1 MTNLKTQE
9 ANAPKDE
16 KNQKYSPIEH
26 ETPMNNNSQG
36 TAFKI
41 ATAAIFAALV
51 AAATLLFVIPI
62 PATSGYFNLGETLIY
77 IAALLFGPLVG
88 AIAGAGATIA
98 DVLVAAQFAPGTFT
112 IKGIEG
118 FLVGFLTK
126 KLNQKTKSI
135 TLSATIAIVIGGFEM
150 VLGYFLYEQLVLG
163 YPFAL
168 ALVEVPFNIIQMLI
182 GLIIAVP
189 IMHAV
194 LRIFPQLKSQF

>member
-1 MTNLKTQE
+1 MGYKQTQNRSLSFVPTN
-9 ANAPKDE
+9 
-16 KNQKYSPIEH
+16 S
-26 ETPMNNNSQG
+26 
-36 TAFKI
+36 FKI
-41 ATAAIFAALV
+41 AAAAIFSALV

-88 AIAGAGATIA
+88 TAAGAGAAIA

-112 IKGIEG
+112 IKVVEG

-126 KLNQKTKSI
+126 KLNQKTHSI

-168 ALVEVPFNIIQMLI
+168 ALVEVPFNIVQMLI

-189 IMHAV
+189 VMHAV